1 MKITSVSAQVRNQ
14 NRVNISV
21 DGKYRFSL
29 DLFQFTELGIR
40 VGNEYEESE
49 IINFEQESQFGKVY
63 STALEYS
70 LVRPRSEREV
80 KNYLYR
86 KTRPSFDRLGNPKA
100 GVSTDITDRV
110 MARLIEK
117 DYVNDQSF
125 AKFWVDNRSI
135 AKGSSRRK
143 LVAELK
149 LKGVSNQIIDSAID
163 GSGRS
168 DSEEIKK
175 IITKKRARYPD
186 DRKFTIYLFSLGF
199 SYEDIKQAIK
209 VSD

>member
-1 MKITSVSAQVRNQ
+1 MKITAISSQVRNK

-29 DLFQFTELGIR
+29 DLFQVTELGIK
-40 VGNEYEESE
+40 VGNEYEESK
-49 IINFEQESQFGKVY
+49 IISFEQESQFGKVY
-63 STALEYS
+63 SRALEYS

-100 GVSTDITDRV
+100 GVPADITGRV

-117 DYVNDQSF
+117 DYVNDQNF
-125 AKFWVDNRSI
+125 AKFWVDNRSVT
-135 AKGSSRRK
+135 KGSSRRK

-149 LKGVSNQIIDSAID
+149 LKGVNSQIIDFAID

-175 IITKKRARYPD
+175 IIAKKRARYPD
-186 DRKFTIYLFSLGF
+186 DQKFIVYLARLGF

-209 VSD
+209 AID

>member
-1 MKITSVSAQVRNQ
+1 MKITSISAQVRNK

-29 DLFQFTELGIR
+29 DLFQFTELDIR
-40 VGNEYEESE
+40 VGNDYEESE
-49 IINFEQESQFGKVY
+49 IISFEQESQFGKVY
-63 STALEYS
+63 SRALEYS

-86 KTRPSFDRLGNPKA
+86 KTRPSVDRLGNPKA
-100 GVSTDITDRV
+100 GVPADITDRV

-117 DYVNDQSF
+117 DYVSDHNF
-125 AKFWVDNRSI
+125 AKFWVDNRSVT
-135 AKGSSRRK
+135 KGSSRRK

-149 LKGVSNQIIDSAID
+149 LKGVNNQIINSAID

-175 IITKKRARYPD
+175 IIAKKRARYPD
-186 DRKFTIYLFSLGF
+186 DQKFIVYLARLGF

-209 VSD
+209 SID